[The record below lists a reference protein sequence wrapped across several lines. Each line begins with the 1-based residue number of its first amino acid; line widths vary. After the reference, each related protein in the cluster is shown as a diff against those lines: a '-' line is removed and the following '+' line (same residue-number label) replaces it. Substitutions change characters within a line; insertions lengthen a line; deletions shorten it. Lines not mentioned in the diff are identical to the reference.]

1 MDRERETQGEL
12 TNGNLLDMGV
22 ALVMESWKLG
32 NGANLVVEAIPYV
45 KSAAIGVY
53 IKVGSRY
60 ESPALAGAS
69 HFIEHMLFKGT
80 PTRTARD
87 IAESME
93 SMGGQ
98 LNAYTSKEHTCFYAR
113 TLDEDIFTAMD
124 IVFDMVFNSLLTE
137 KDLDVERQVIIEE
150 INMYEDTPDELI
162 HDVFARKFWE
172 GHPVGNSILGTLASI
187 AAMERDA
194 LFEYYQTHYVPAN
207 MIISIAGNINISKVK
222 DYVEKYLDHY
232 KGITPDASSQLPGFN
247 KPFIQLVPK
256 DVEQLQIC
264 LGVPGINYYDEN
276 RFTQNVM
283 NSILGGGMSSRLF
296 QKLREELGLAYSV
309 YSYPAN
315 YSDTGLFSIYIGTSP
330 ANIEQFC
337 GNLHDQIEQFVENGV
352 TTVEVSR
359 TQKLM
364 KSSIS
369 LGLESVMN
377 RMTRIGKAI
386 MMYGTIM
393 SPDEIIE
400 RIYRV
405 TPEMVQEMARN
416 IFAGQH
422 FSVAAIGSD
431 SVLPDVEKELTKWWG
446 NQ

>member
-1 MDRERETQGEL
+1 MIE
-12 TNGNLLDMGV
+12 N
-22 ALVMESWKLG
+22 WKLG

-45 KSAAIGVY
+45 KSAAVGVY

-60 ESPALAGAS
+60 ESSGLAGAS

-124 IVFDMVFNSLLTE
+124 IVFDMVFNSLLAE

-172 GHPVGNSILGTLASI
+172 GHPVGNSILGTSASI
-187 AAMERDA
+187 AAMDRDE
-194 LFEYYQTHYVPAN
+194 LFQYYQTHYVPAN
-207 MIISIAGNINISKVK
+207 MIISIAGNIDIPKIK
-222 DYVEKYLDHY
+222 DYVEKCLDHFG
-232 KGITPDASSQLPGFN
+232 GITPVLPTQIPRFN

-264 LGVPGINYYDEN
+264 LGVPGINYHDDN
-276 RFTQNVM
+276 RYTQNVM

-315 YSDTGLFSIYIGTSP
+315 YSDTGMFSIYIGTSP
-330 ANIEQFC
+330 ANIDQFC
-337 GNLHDQIEQFVENGV
+337 INLHDQIEQFVQNGV
-352 TTVEVSR
+352 SEVEVSR

-364 KSSIS
+364 KSSVS

-393 SPDEIIE
+393 SPEAIIE
-400 RIYRV
+400 KIYQV
-405 TPEMVQEMARN
+405 TPQMVQEMARN
-416 IFAGQH
+416 VFAGQH

-431 SVLPDVEKELTKWWG
+431 SALPRVERELSKWWG
-446 NQ
+446 NE